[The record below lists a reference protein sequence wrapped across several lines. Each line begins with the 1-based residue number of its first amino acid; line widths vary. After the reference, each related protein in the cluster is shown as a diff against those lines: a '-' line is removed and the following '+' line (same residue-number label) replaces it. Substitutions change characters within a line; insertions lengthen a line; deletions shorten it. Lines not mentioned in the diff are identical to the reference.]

1 MSYPFFQPFKTR
13 TIDAATTSTGSQLL
27 TCVVPARGKIISAQL
42 SVGYNQS
49 QTAAATVDFE
59 LHAGALGSTAGSL
72 PSTIAGMGGLSV
84 TTTTAATFLF
94 AATTATY
101 VNQGDVLVLS
111 STGTC
116 CPQVMWVIQEF

>member
-1 MSYPFFQPFKTR
+1 MSFPFFPPFKTR
-13 TIDAATTSTGSQLL
+13 TVDAATTSTGSQLL
-27 TCVVPARGKIISAQL
+27 TCVVPARGKLVSAQL

-49 QTAAATVDFE
+49 QTAAATVDFA
-59 LHAGALGSTAGSL
+59 LHAGALGAAAGTT
-72 PSTIAGMGGLSV
+72 PSTISGMGGQSV

-94 AATTATY
+94 TPTGATY